1 MVKFSINWFSNL
13 STHECVLNVDKNLI
27 INTQGEVKERKTI
40 NIDKVKYDSFELTVN
55 CCPLKNMGKSNI
67 LQKIIGAIIGI
78 FVFFGKDYYVFDFY
92 NYSLRYLIYIDS
104 VEPEVTLSINENK
117 RHGLPSNINIICKN
131 CHIIKKEEELAKN
144 YEFLFEMYFDF
155 FKLNYLRSFIF
166 VVFCIFL
173 IVVGVYNNNIATI
186 VFPTII
192 TLGVLLGH
200 AFLNKKLFY
209 MLKAAI

>member
-117 RHGLPSNINIICKN
+117 RHGLPSNTNIICKN
-131 CHIIKKEEELAKN
+131 CHIIKKEEESSKN
-144 YEFLFEMYFDF
+144 YEFLFENRKNYCLCTEEKQHISQSDPISFFDKDISIPIDKID
-155 FKLNYLRSFIF
+155 FKF
-166 VVFCIFL
+166 
-173 IVVGVYNNNIATI
+173 
-186 VFPTII
+186 
-192 TLGVLLGH
+192 
-200 AFLNKKLFY
+200 
-209 MLKAAI
+209 